1 MGIGWIIHPYKIF
14 AKHSIVVG
22 RAGFEF
28 AELKA
33 RLAPAL
39 LRHTGFCLA
48 DAYFSGCMLD
58 RLGDAHYASRRLQRL
73 HHAMHCA

>member
-1 MGIGWIIHPYKIF
+1 VSWIYD
-14 AKHSIVVG
+14 AVLVG

-39 LRHTGFCLA
+39 LRHTGFCFTGLI
-48 DAYFSGCMLD
+48 LRVV
-58 RLGDAHYASRRLQRL
+58 RLIGWVMPTIVVGVYSVSVDELKLVNTEALPS
-73 HHAMHCA
+73 